1 MNPLGGAIYRMSVT
15 SRAVDLPHTAH
26 TPLQLSLAEETR
38 TPMARMDTESRLHTV
53 GEVIDAHSRRLIS
66 SNEAWKLISFL
77 LLDEIA
83 PIDAASELSE
93 QAELIADLRDGEW
106 RRPDREE
113 RDAALAAR
121 IDDLKQYLAR
131 NY

>member
-1 MNPLGGAIYRMSVT
+1 MTVV
-15 SRAVDLPHTAH
+15 SRAVAPRHKAH
-26 TPLQLSLAEETR
+26 TPLESGLIEQKS
-38 TPMARMDTESRLHTV
+38 TPMTRMNSESRLHTV

-77 LLDEIA
+77 LFDEIA
-83 PIDAASELSE
+83 PSEVASELSE

-106 RRPDREE
+106 RRSDREE

-121 IDDLKQYLAR
+121 LDDLKQYLAR

>member
-1 MNPLGGAIYRMSVT
+1 MSPMNS
-15 SRAVDLPHTAH
+15 
-26 TPLQLSLAEETR
+26 
-38 TPMARMDTESRLHTV
+38 ESRLHTV
-53 GEVIDAHSRRLIS
+53 GDVIDAHSRRLIS
-66 SNEAWKLISFL
+66 SNEAWKLISLL

-83 PIDAASELSE
+83 PAEAISELSE
-93 QAELIADLRDGEW
+93 QAEMIADLRDGEW
-106 RRPDREE
+106 HRPDREV

>member
-1 MNPLGGAIYRMSVT
+1 MSPMNS
-15 SRAVDLPHTAH
+15 
-26 TPLQLSLAEETR
+26 
-38 TPMARMDTESRLHTV
+38 ESRLHTV
-53 GEVIDAHSRRLIS
+53 GDVIDAHSRRLIS
-66 SNEAWKLISFL
+66 SNEAWKLITLL

-83 PIDAASELSE
+83 PAEAISELSE
-93 QAELIADLRDGEW
+93 QAEMIADLRDGEW
-106 RRPDREE
+106 HRPDREV